1 MFAARVQSGRQSS
14 ARAPSKFFLK
24 MNERTEKLISNLL
37 KAGSIV
43 AGLLLWHVLAVYV
56 VNDPTFL
63 VSPVVVVNTAYEMLF
78 VTGELYPHL
87 FASSWI
93 FFYGF
98 GLAILAGVPLGFVM
112 ALSPTVHD
120 YVNPWMT
127 TLYTTPRIAF
137 APVLLLWFGIG
148 GGSKIAIVFLGCVF
162 PILINSYYGMRV
174 VNREYVELARSFRLR
189 PWALFVKILL
199 PASIPFILAGIRLAI
214 ELGLTGV
221 AIAEWFGATEGLGY
235 LIFFAGQT
243 LNVPTLFVGVAAF
256 ALLGIL
262 GFDLVRR
269 FENYVTPWKKQAQG
283 G

>member
-1 MFAARVQSGRQSS
+1 
-14 ARAPSKFFLK
+14 
-24 MNERTEKLISNLL
+24 MNELTGMPPTGLL
-37 KAGSIV
+37 KIASV
-43 AGLLLWHVLAVYV
+43 AAGLLLWHVLAVYV
-56 VNDPTFL
+56 INDTTLL
-63 VSPVVVVNTAYEMLF
+63 VSPMVVVRTAYDMLF

-98 GLAILAGVPLGFVM
+98 ILAIVAGVPLGFVM
-112 ALSPTVHD
+112 ALSPVVRD
-120 YVNPWMT
+120 YVNPWMA

-214 ELGLTGV
+214 GRGLTGV

-235 LIFFAGQT
+235 LVFFAGQT

-262 GFDLVRR
+262 GFELVRR

>member
-1 MFAARVQSGRQSS
+1 
-14 ARAPSKFFLK
+14 
-24 MNERTEKLISNLL
+24 MNEQAGKPPTSLL
-37 KAGSIV
+37 KIGSV
-43 AGLLLWHVLAVYV
+43 AAGLLLWHVLAVFLI
-56 VNDPTFL
+56 NDTTLL
-63 VSPVVVVNTAYEMLF
+63 VSPAVVVRTAYDMLF

-98 GLAILAGVPLGFVM
+98 ILAIVAGVPLGFVM
-112 ALSPTVHD
+112 ALSPLVRD
-120 YVNPWMT
+120 YVNPWMA

-148 GGSKIAIVFLGCVF
+148 GGSKVAIVFLGCVF

-199 PASIPFILAGIRLAI
+199 PASLPFILAGIRLAI
-214 ELGLTGV
+214 GRGLTGV

-235 LIFFAGQT
+235 LVFFAGQT

-262 GFDLVRR
+262 GFELVRR
-269 FENYVTPWKKQAQG
+269 FEIYITPWKKQAQG

>member
-1 MFAARVQSGRQSS
+1 MS
-14 ARAPSKFFLK
+14 
-24 MNERTEKLISNLL
+24 ERTDKLISTLL
-37 KAGSIV
+37 KLGSIV
-43 AGLLLWHVLAVYV
+43 AGLWLWHIVAVYI

-63 VSPVVVVNTAYEMLF
+63 VSPVVVVKTAYEMLF

-93 FFYGF
+93 FVYGF
-98 GLAILAGVPLGFVM
+98 GLAIVAGVPLGFVM
-112 ALSPTVHD
+112 ALSPVVRD

-148 GGSKIAIVFLGCVF
+148 GGAKVAIVFLGCLF

-174 VNREYVELARSFRLR
+174 VNREYVELARSFRLK
-189 PWALFVKILL
+189 PSALFVKILL
-199 PASIPFILAGIRLAI
+199 PASVPFILAGIRLSI
-214 ELGLTGV
+214 GRGLTGV

-235 LIFFAGQT
+235 LVFFAGQT

-256 ALLGIL
+256 ATLGIL
-262 GFDLVRR
+262 GFELVRR
-269 FENYVTPWKKQAQG
+269 LETYITPWKKELQG

>member
-1 MFAARVQSGRQSS
+1 
-14 ARAPSKFFLK
+14 
-24 MNERTEKLISNLL
+24 MNERTGTPPTGLL
-37 KAGSIV
+37 KIASV
-43 AGLLLWHVLAVYV
+43 AAGLLLWHVLAVYV
-56 VNDPTFL
+56 INDTTLL
-63 VSPVVVVNTAYEMLF
+63 VSPMVVVRTAYDMLF

-98 GLAILAGVPLGFVM
+98 ILAIVAGVPLGFVM
-112 ALSPTVHD
+112 ALSPVVRD
-120 YVNPWMT
+120 YVNPWMA

-214 ELGLTGV
+214 GRGLTGV

-235 LIFFAGQT
+235 LVFFAGQT

-262 GFDLVRR
+262 GFELVRR